1 MKFEFTFEL
10 KLSNFFVQEFT
21 WFPFPVP
28 EDEEST
34 YVVRKTLYYVW
45 IVSNTANWDPTLYK
59 LRQRID
65 PIPTVALQSASLN
78 VEIVESDTPTQLAV
92 RKALELI
99 ISSTS
104 TDNDDWR
111 VVKVSKSDGV
121 LTAKMVFNEKSEDC
135 TVRKYSSIWKQLT
148 GQNRFS
154 LSQISSLTALSDFV
168 NTAAANDMIDISGIF
183 LEQSESCPD
192 NPPIPPPPLPGIK
205 KVENLQENF
214 EFGKVLVIDLS
225 GRNGKIDTVTPKIS
239 ENFYSIEGDKLSVI
253 IPRANWEKL
262 NTDSI
267 VFSISGDSKS
277 SKVEIKPDPATAF
290 TFSETEFNI
299 LLKSEGEMSN
309 YIESS
314 AAFKNLGI
322 PFDIVEMTE
331 NNVKLVIPSDLE
343 NCSDLYKKYPR
354 LKAGADL
361 GSGFSVATVK
371 CASTSYEKISKNI
384 GKGSI
389 WTIPLPGE
397 SFELLEML
405 PEVDSRLYELSKNYL
420 SILIPVEFS
429 ADSLDIT
436 LQDPMGN
443 NQKIF
448 LAVSDSAQPTNAR
461 LEFTF
466 LDKTSDNWNF
476 EDTRTAISKLDDFG
490 VDFLVLSLDKTTISF
505 AVPTALE
512 KCEKLFNDEV
522 YKDLFDEPDPT
533 NPAEAIFVQA
543 GSGFDNE
550 WLVF

>member
-1 MKFEFTFEL
+1 MKGYSIP
-10 KLSNFFVQEFT
+10 KWSNVFFQEFT

-28 EDEEST
+28 EDEQST

-78 VEIVESDTPTQLAV
+78 VQIVESDTPTQLAV

-104 TDNDDWR
+104 TDNEDWR

-121 LTAKMVFNEKSEDC
+121 LTAKMIFNEKSEDC

-154 LSQISSLTALSDFV
+154 LSKISSLTALSDFV
-168 NTAAANDMIDISGIF
+168 NTAAANDMIDIPGIF

-205 KVENLQENF
+205 KVENLEKNF

-225 GRNGKIDTVTPKIS
+225 SRNGKIDTVTPKIS
-239 ENFYSIEGDKLSVI
+239 ERFYSIEGDKLSVI

-267 VFSISGDSKS
+267 VFSISGDSKGF
-277 SKVEIKPDPATAF
+277 KVEIKPDPATAF
-290 TFSETEFNI
+290 TFSETEFDI
-299 LLKSEGEMSN
+299 LLKSEEEMSN

-331 NNVKLVIPSDLE
+331 NNLKLAIPSDLE

-354 LKAGADL
+354 LKTGTDL
-361 GSGFSVATVK
+361 GSGFSVSNVN

-384 GKGSI
+384 EKGSI
-389 WTIPLPGE
+389 LTILLPGE
-397 SFELLEML
+397 SFELLEMV
-405 PEVDSRLYELSKNYL
+405 PEIDSRLYEVTKNTL

-429 ADSLDIT
+429 ADSLDLT
-436 LQDPMGN
+436 LQDSMGN
-443 NQKIF
+443 NQKIS
-448 LAVSDSAQPTNAR
+448 LLVSGRAGPIDAR

-476 EDTRTAISKLDDFG
+476 EDTRTAITKLDDFG

-505 AVPTALE
+505 AVPKDLE
-512 KCEKLFNDEV
+512 KCENLFNDEV

-550 WLVF
+550 W

>member
-1 MKFEFTFEL
+1 MKGYSIP
-10 KLSNFFVQEFT
+10 KWSNVFFQEFT

-28 EDEEST
+28 EDEQST

-78 VEIVESDTPTQLAV
+78 VQIVESDTPTQLAV

-104 TDNDDWR
+104 TDNEDWR

-121 LTAKMVFNEKSEDC
+121 LTAKMIFNEKSEDC

-154 LSQISSLTALSDFV
+154 LSKISSLTALSDFV
-168 NTAAANDMIDISGIF
+168 NTAAANDMIDIPGIF

-205 KVENLQENF
+205 KVENFEKNF

-225 GRNGKIDTVTPKIS
+225 SRNGKIDTVTPKIS
-239 ENFYSIEGDKLSVI
+239 EKFYSIEGDKLSVI

-267 VFSISGDSKS
+267 VFSISGDSKGF
-277 SKVEIKPDPATAF
+277 KVEIKPDPATAF
-290 TFSETEFNI
+290 TFSETEFDI
-299 LLKSEGEMSN
+299 LLKSEEEMSN

-331 NNVKLVIPSDLE
+331 NNLKLAIPSDLE
-343 NCSDLYKKYPR
+343 NCSDLNEKYPR
-354 LKAGADL
+354 LKTGTDL
-361 GSGFSVATVK
+361 GSGFSVSNVN

-384 GKGSI
+384 EKGSI
-389 WTIPLPGE
+389 LTILLPGE
-397 SFELLEML
+397 SFELLEMV
-405 PEVDSRLYELSKNYL
+405 PEIDSRLYEVTKNTL

-429 ADSLDIT
+429 ADSLDLT

-443 NQKIF
+443 KQQIS
-448 LAVSDSAQPTNAR
+448 LAVSGRAGPVDAR

-505 AVPTALE
+505 AVPKDLE
-512 KCEKLFNDEV
+512 KCENLFNDEV

-550 WLVF
+550 WSVF

>member
-1 MKFEFTFEL
+1 M
-10 KLSNFFVQEFT
+10 
-21 WFPFPVP
+21 
-28 EDEEST
+28 
-34 YVVRKTLYYVW
+34 
-45 IVSNTANWDPTLYK
+45 I
-59 LRQRID
+59 
-65 PIPTVALQSASLN
+65 
-78 VEIVESDTPTQLAV
+78 
-92 RKALELI
+92 
-99 ISSTS
+99 
-104 TDNDDWR
+104 
-111 VVKVSKSDGV
+111 
-121 LTAKMVFNEKSEDC
+121 FNEKSEDC
-135 TVRKYSSIWKQLT
+135 SVRKYSSIWKQLT

-154 LSQISSLTALSDFV
+154 LSKISSLTALSDFV
-168 NTAAANDMIDISGIF
+168 NTAAANDMIDIPGIF

-205 KVENLQENF
+205 KVENFEENF

-225 GRNGKIDTVTPKIS
+225 SRNGKIDTVTPKIS
-239 ENFYSIEGDKLSVI
+239 EKFYSIEGDKLSVI

-267 VFSISGDSKS
+267 VFSISGDSKGF
-277 SKVEIKPDPATAF
+277 KVEIKPDPATAF
-290 TFSETEFNI
+290 TFSETEFDI
-299 LLKSEGEMSN
+299 LLKSEEEMSN

-331 NNVKLVIPSDLE
+331 NNLKLAIPSDLE
-343 NCSDLYKKYPR
+343 NCSDLNEKYPM
-354 LKAGADL
+354 LKTGTDL
-361 GSGFSVATVK
+361 GSGFSVSNVN

-384 GKGSI
+384 EKGSI
-389 WTIPLPGE
+389 LTILLPGE
-397 SFELLEML
+397 SFELLEMV
-405 PEVDSRLYELSKNYL
+405 PEIDSRLYEVTKNTL

-429 ADSLDIT
+429 ADSLELT
-436 LQDPMGN
+436 LQDPMRN
-443 NQKIF
+443 KQQIS
-448 LAVSDSAQPTNAR
+448 LAVSGRAGPVDAR

-505 AVPTALE
+505 AVPKDLE
-512 KCEKLFNDEV
+512 KCENLFNDEV

-550 WLVF
+550 WSVF